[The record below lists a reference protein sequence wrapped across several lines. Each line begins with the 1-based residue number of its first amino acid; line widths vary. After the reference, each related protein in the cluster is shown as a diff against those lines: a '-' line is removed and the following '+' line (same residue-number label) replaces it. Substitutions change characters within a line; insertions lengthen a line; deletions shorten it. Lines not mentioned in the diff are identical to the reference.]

1 MGLFRRKTTVED
13 EGDRCPRCTE
23 RVPEG
28 AGECAMCGLDLRP
41 LRALAVGPKVEAA
54 RPAIAISGVRVGTG
68 PACP

>member
-23 RVPEG
+23 RVPDG

-41 LRALAVGPKVEAA
+41 FRALA
-54 RPAIAISGVRVGTG
+54 TG
-68 PACP
+68 PQLEQGAQR

>member
-1 MGLFRRKTTVED
+1 MGLFRRKTIVED

-41 LRALAVGPKVEAA
+41 LRALAPARSVEQ
-54 RPAIAISGVRVGTG
+54 PAQR
-68 PACP
+68 